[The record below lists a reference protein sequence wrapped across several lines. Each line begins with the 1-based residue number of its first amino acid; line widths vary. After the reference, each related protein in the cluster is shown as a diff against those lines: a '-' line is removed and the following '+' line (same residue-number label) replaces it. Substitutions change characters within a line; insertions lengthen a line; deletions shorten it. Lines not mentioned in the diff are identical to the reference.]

1 LNQATAAKEKY
12 PNGWMFREGERAVLT
27 AGVMVDVY
35 NFYNISDP
43 FRYLVMGRQGRRP
56 NVQCDC
62 EQGRDVALPQLLF
75 LANHAEVRQKIA
87 ADNGRAAQLA
97 NNKDMTNQQRMEE
110 LFLSALGRLP
120 SAEELKAGLDHLNSS
135 ENVRKGL
142 QEVLWSLVNTREF
155 QLNY

>member
-1 LNQATAAKEKY
+1 
-12 PNGWMFREGERAVLT
+12 MFREGERAVLT

-43 FRYLVMGRQGRRP
+43 FRYLVFGRQVRRT

-75 LANHAEVRQKIA
+75 LANHDEVRRKIA
-87 ADNGRAAQLA
+87 ADDGRVAQLA
-97 NNKDMTNQQRMEE
+97 KNEKLTNEQRVEE
-110 LFLSALGRLP
+110 LFLAALGRLP
-120 SAEELKAGLDHLNSS
+120 NDGERKAALEYVQPSTL
-135 ENVRKGL
+135 RKDL
-142 QEVLWSLVNTREF
+142 EDVLWSLLNTREF